1 MKAIRHQPQLMP
13 EFIAAL
19 GKRTTRRLER
29 LFKYR
34 SDIIN

>member
-19 GKRTTRRLER
+19 GKRTTRRLEK
-29 LFKYR
+29 LSKYR

>member
-1 MKAIRHQPQLMP
+1 MKTIRHQPQLMP

-34 SDIIN
+34 FDIIN